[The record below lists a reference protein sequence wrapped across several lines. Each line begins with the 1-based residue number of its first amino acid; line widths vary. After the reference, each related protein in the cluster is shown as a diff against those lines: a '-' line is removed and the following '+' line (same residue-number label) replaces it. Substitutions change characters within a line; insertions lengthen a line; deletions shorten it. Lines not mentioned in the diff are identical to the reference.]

1 MRKFIM
7 LAATLVASFC
17 LSVPTFAAA
26 PSKVDINDF
35 KINWADEFTGT
46 ELNLKNWTPQVG
58 NGSAYGIW
66 EWGNN
71 EKEFYKSQNIS
82 VSNGSLRINAKYE
95 ANAGKADTTT
105 YNFSSGRMTSAGLV
119 EVGYGYVEARI
130 KIPSAKGI
138 WPAFWMLG
146 TNGKVWPR
154 CGEIDIMEAFNT
166 RSDLQATVH
175 FPDANGSDLYNYYKK
190 NLDDKTQWHTYG
202 CYRDGNVCAFYI
214 DRERIGLIR
223 TSNDSISAYSAA
235 ANWSW
240 VNNVQGTRSVLND
253 KYYILLNVACGG
265 NLAGGM
271 PDSSLNA
278 YMDVDYVRYYTEK
291 PESEKTTQAPKKETT
306 TAGIKKPGKASIKK
320 AKNVKKKKIK
330 LTLKKM
336 SGVAGYK
343 IRWCESKSFQGYE
356 EKTVKKTSYTIKG
369 LSKGKWYIKVRAYK
383 MNGTGKLWGTWSKVK
398 TVKVKK

>member
-1 MRKFIM
+1 
-7 LAATLVASFC
+7 
-17 LSVPTFAAA
+17 
-26 PSKVDINDF
+26 
-35 KINWADEFTGT
+35 
-46 ELNLKNWTPQVG
+46 
-58 NGSAYGIW
+58 
-66 EWGNN
+66 
-71 EKEFYKSQNIS
+71 
-82 VSNGSLRINAKYE
+82 
-95 ANAGKADTTT
+95 
-105 YNFSSGRMTSAGLV
+105 MTSAGLV

-291 PESEKTTQAPKKETT
+291 PESERTTQAPKKETT

-343 IRWCESKSFQGYE
+343 IRWCE
-356 EKTVKKTSYTIKG
+356 
-369 LSKGKWYIKVRAYK
+369 
-383 MNGTGKLWGTWSKVK
+383 
-398 TVKVKK
+398 